1 MAGAY
6 LDNGL
11 KGRDFLT
18 ISDFTTDEIRL
29 IIDAA
34 HDLKRDLKEG
44 IPHTVLEGK
53 SLGMIFTKPSTRTRV
68 SFEVGMYQLGGYALF
83 LSAQDIQLRRG
94 ESLPDTAHTL
104 ERYLDGIMIRTFDQ
118 ADVDELAECG
128 SIPVIN
134 GLTDLVHP
142 TQVIADMMTVEEHQG
157 KLAGLKLAYI
167 GDGNNVAHSLL
178 QICAKLGVQ
187 MTIACPPGYEPDAE
201 ILAAARQDAVKTGI
215 QLEVV
220 EEPAEAVKDAD
231 AIYTDIWASMGQE
244 KEQEK
249 RADAFQFYQI
259 NEELLKRANP
269 GAVVLHCL
277 PAHRGEE
284 ITDEVIDGPQSVV
297 FDEAENRL
305 HAHKA
310 IMALLQKI
318 SHMTTRLEHSVK
330 YSHNHHSPKN
340 GHEKS
345 TSLEMLLKF
354 LSYHCSCSWFLI
366 VYVNDLFLFCFTII

>member
-6 LDNGL
+6 LDKSL

-34 HDLKRDLKEG
+34 HDLKKDLKEG
-44 IPHTVLEGK
+44 IPHPVLQGK
-53 SLGMIFTKPSTRTRV
+53 SMGMIFTKPSTRTRV

-94 ESLPDTAHTL
+94 ESLPDTARTL
-104 ERYLDGIMIRTFDQ
+104 ERYLDGILIRTLGQDV
-118 ADVDELAECG
+118 VDELAQYA

-134 GLTDLVHP
+134 GLTDFVHP
-142 TQVIADMMTVEEHQG
+142 TQVIADLMTVEEHKG
-157 KLAGLKLAYI
+157 KLAGLKLAYL
-167 GDGNNVAHSLL
+167 GDGDNVANSLL
-178 QICAKLGVQ
+178 QICAKMGVQ
-187 MTIACPPGYEPDAE
+187 MTIACPPGYEPDAK
-201 ILAAARQDAVKTGI
+201 ILADARQDAVKTGI
-215 QLEVV
+215 QLDVV
-220 EEPAEAVKDAD
+220 EDPAEAAKDAD

-244 KEQEK
+244 KEQDQ
-249 RADAFQFYQI
+249 RVGDFQSYQV

-310 IMALLQKI
+310 IMALV
-318 SHMTTRLEHSVK
+318 M
-330 YSHNHHSPKN
+330 
-340 GHEKS
+340 G
-345 TSLEMLLKF
+345 
-354 LSYHCSCSWFLI
+354 
-366 VYVNDLFLFCFTII
+366 

>member
-1 MAGAY
+1 
-6 LDNGL
+6 
-11 KGRDFLT
+11 
-18 ISDFTTDEIRL
+18 
-29 IIDAA
+29 
-34 HDLKRDLKEG
+34 LKRDLKEG

-310 IMALLQKI
+310 IMALL
-318 SHMTTRLEHSVK
+318 M
-330 YSHNHHSPKN
+330 
-340 GHEKS
+340 G
-345 TSLEMLLKF
+345 
-354 LSYHCSCSWFLI
+354 
-366 VYVNDLFLFCFTII
+366 